1 MFSSSRG
8 NIFVRKITAKAGRK
22 KEESDGM
29 ERRSSIR
36 QSTLPFLPFFDPGT
50 FLASN
55 SWSPDSML
63 AERGRHSIS
72 VGSDKHMFENMS
84 GLGRYPLGIPSL
96 SDSFLGSNQ
105 RRDRLDYDDRRFRE
119 RERDRRDDDYRRD
132 SGGLRGRNSRDRFSP
147 EVSFTV

>member
-8 NIFVRKITAKAGRK
+8 NIFVRKITAKPDRK

-29 ERRSSIR
+29 ERRSYSDSPPFHSCLSLIR
-36 QSTLPFLPFFDPGT
+36 VLFSHQIAVPGYNACRT
-50 FLASN
+50 
-55 SWSPDSML
+55 WSPFDFSGK
-63 AERGRHSIS
+63 R
-72 VGSDKHMFENMS
+72 KHMFENMS

-147 EVSFTV
+147 EVSFTI

>member
-8 NIFVRKITAKAGRK
+8 DIFFRKMTAKACRK
-22 KEESDGM
+22 KEESDWM

-36 QSTLPFLPFFDPGT
+36 QSALPFLT
-50 FLASN
+50 FVKSGYF
-55 SWSPDSML
+55 SRTYSRCPDLML
-63 AERGRHSIS
+63 AERGRHSILVES
-72 VGSDKHMFENMS
+72 EKHMFENMS

>member
-1 MFSSSRG
+1 
-8 NIFVRKITAKAGRK
+8 
-22 KEESDGM
+22 
-29 ERRSSIR
+29 
-36 QSTLPFLPFFDPGT
+36 
-50 FLASN
+50 
-55 SWSPDSML
+55 ML

-72 VGSDKHMFENMS
+72 VGSEKHMFENMS